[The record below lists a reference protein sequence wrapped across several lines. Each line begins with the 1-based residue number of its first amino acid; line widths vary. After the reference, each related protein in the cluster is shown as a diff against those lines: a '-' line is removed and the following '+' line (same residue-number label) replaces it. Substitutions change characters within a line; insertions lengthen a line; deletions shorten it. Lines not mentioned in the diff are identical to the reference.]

1 MSPTQPFKY
10 TSSCPAHRK
19 GSQVWS
25 VKRRQQELQIDIL
38 NFIMRGAAMLMIIWW
53 GSMMIGYVLCFSCG
67 FNWPIDCE
75 DNVSTFT

>member
-1 MSPTQPFKY
+1 M
-10 TSSCPAHRK
+10 
-19 GSQVWS
+19 
-25 VKRRQQELQIDIL
+25 RRQELQIDNIL

-75 DNVSTFT
+75 ENVSIFYLKNDINKYCVNDRSAIL